1 MTSERD
7 SELKQ
12 HLTCFGSIDQS
23 SHIETSGLTEPPHG
37 LLHPVSRETYQLIT
51 FQTRTYV
58 CRVDRLTCRVHW
70 ASAALQTIV
79 AGHELW
85 LIDSNHISGLT
96 MYICCSQT
104 SCRQLPHSSIFKRIY
119 TGAFSSSVD
128 LLGLEHMCVEL
139 QFLAVELGFLASTR
153 FQIFSYSRH
162 IDAVSSGRCCSSFAA
177 ITARVRFLYPAYWSR
192 SKCRFESR
200 SSP

>member
-85 LIDSNHISGLT
+85 LIDSNHISGPYNVHLLLADFMST
-96 MYICCSQT
+96 ALSFCHIQEDIHRCIFIFSRFTWSRTYVCRVEIS
-104 SCRQLPHSSIFKRIY
+104 SCRVGLSCLNKVPDSFIFK
-119 TGAFSSSVD
+119 A
-128 LLGLEHMCVEL
+128 H
-139 QFLAVELGFLASTR
+139 
-153 FQIFSYSRH
+153 
-162 IDAVSSGRCCSSFAA
+162 RCCF
-177 ITARVRFLYPAYWSR
+177 FW
-192 SKCRFESR
+192 
-200 SSP
+200 